1 MKKLICDF
9 DDVICNNKIV
19 DIANEM
25 LGTNYKFE
33 DVGEGYDFSKLVP
46 DEKLLKKL
54 CKKVLTSNFY
64 KGATLKPDCKTILKE
79 LQEKHGYEIYIC
91 SACIVIG
98 YEDISGIV
106 FKNKYDF
113 IRKQLPFINP
123 KNIIFTNA
131 KGVVGGDV
139 MIDDRLSN
147 LNGNFKTKL
156 LFDCWYNRKFSKAE
170 LQAQNVQRVKTWK
183 EIKKILIK

>member
-19 DIANEM
+19 DIANKF
-25 LGTNYKFE
+25 LGTKYNFE
-33 DVGEGYDFSKLVP
+33 DVGEGYNFSTLVS
-46 DEKLLKKL
+46 DEKKL
-54 CKKVLTSNFY
+54 RDLYEYVVKNNFY
-64 KGATLKPDCKTILKE
+64 IGATLKQDCFEVLKE

-98 YEDISGIV
+98 HEDISGIV

-113 IRKQLPFINP
+113 IRKSLPFVNP

-131 KGVVGGDV
+131 KGVISGDV
-139 MIDDRLSN
+139 IIDDRLTN
-147 LNGNFKTKL
+147 LNGNFKVKL
-156 LFDCWYNRKFSKAE
+156 LFDSWYNRKFTPDELKA
-170 LQAQNVQRVKTWK
+170 QKVKSVNNWQ
-183 EIKKILIK
+183 EIKQLLIR